1 MTFKQ
6 NLNQFILAILVLTSL
21 ISCTDESTGG
31 RILPENTGRHSEILV
46 VADSAI
52 WQTAS
57 AQSLR
62 DIYQEDYPL
71 LLKTEPFFKLI
82 VFKEKDF
89 SSIIKT
95 HKNVLILTESD
106 SINEIKTY
114 QDRWAKEQQ
123 VLYIQLKD
131 DEVINKQIKAS
142 DKSLFDYFY
151 KADLERIAANNVNHK
166 LGGLYFDLQKKKG
179 IEFIIPQDFF
189 IVKDTTDFVWV
200 RREKPHLT
208 ESITYFEED
217 YVDEN
222 QFTLDNILNSR
233 DSIYKI
239 QVEGSI
245 KNSYMTTERRFEPVI
260 DTIEINNEF
269 AVRTRGWWRIQNDF
283 MGGYFVRYTL
293 PDLDRRKLIHIEA
306 FLYCPKYNKM
316 FYLRELE
323 AILNSFEFT
332 KNTEHFKKKK
342 K

>member
-1 MTFKQ
+1 MVFKLQ
-6 NLNQFILAILVLTSL
+6 LKQFILPILALVTLL
-21 ISCTDESTGG
+21 SCTDEPGA
-31 RILPENTGRHSEILV
+31 RILPQNTGRHSEILV

-57 AQSLR
+57 ANSLKG
-62 DIYQEDYPL
+62 IYQENYPL
-71 LLKTEPFFKLI
+71 LLKTEPFFNLI

-95 HKNVLILTESD
+95 HKNILILTKSD

-114 QDRWAKEQQ
+114 QNRWAKEQQ
-123 VLYIQLKD
+123 VLYISLKD
-131 DEVINKQIKAS
+131 DAQINEKIKTS
-142 DKSLFDYFY
+142 KESLFNYFY
-151 KADLERIAANNVNHK
+151 KADLERIANNNIDHK
-166 LGGLYFDLQKKKG
+166 LGGLYYDLQKKKG

-217 YVDEN
+217 YVNED
-222 QFTLDNILNSR
+222 QFTLDHILNAR

-239 QVEGSI
+239 QVEGSGD
-245 KNSYMTTERRFEPVI
+245 NTYMTTERRFTPEI
-260 DTIEINNEF
+260 DTISINNEF
-269 AVRTRGWWRIQNDF
+269 AVRTRGWWKIQNDF
-283 MGGYFVRYTL
+283 MGGYFVRYTI
-293 PDLDRRKLIHIEA
+293 PDLDRRKLIHVEA

-323 AILNSFEFT
+323 AILNSFAFT
-332 KNTEHFKKKK
+332 KHKKNK
-342 K
+342 